1 MLLTLIKNELIKLMK
16 KSKTWIVFAL
26 FVLFVGISVFGVYK
40 SDQNMRAWQSPES
53 RLQGAQQDLKYI
65 NEEFKKAEEDS
76 KSKKE
81 SVNPEYIEYL
91 ESRKVDLEE
100 RIKTYEDIIKNGEN
114 EEAWKLELDERI
126 ESSKEYIENLKQY
139 NDEWSKKYLLEEQEQ
154 LDMFL
159 YLKDNNIQPLYGW
172 EYEVF
177 GFMKTLMQ
185 FLGMAILVSG
195 IAVFMSDIVS
205 GECTPATLKFLLVQP
220 VTRGKVLLSKFIAV
234 VITVLIMIIGTEL
247 VGALFVKLTSSIDS
261 ASYPVT
267 IGSLFEKVVG
277 DDGVVS
283 LAKIAGSGYIGTNSE
298 LFVKAI
304 LFQGLFIITTC
315 AVIFLISTLI
325 KSSMITMAASVV
337 ITVFLTIG
345 CQSISVLAKMAHVI
359 FINYAD
365 AFGVLTGGSA
375 MMFANTNMT
384 TNYGVIV
391 MVVTMV
397 VSYGIAH
404 LNFTRKDILI

>member
-16 KSKTWIVFAL
+16 KSKTWIVLVL
-26 FVLFVGISVFGVYK
+26 FVLFVGISVFGVYR

-53 RLQGAQQDLKYI
+53 RLQMAKQDLAI
-65 NEEFKKAEEDS
+65 VNDDIKKANEDLE
-76 KSKKE
+76 SKKE
-81 SVNPEYIEYL
+81 SVNPEYVEYL

-100 RIKTYEDIIKNGEN
+100 RVKSYEDSIKNGEDEN
-114 EEAWKLELDERI
+114 TWKLELDERI
-126 ESSKEYIENLKQY
+126 KSSQEYIENLKQY
-139 NDEWSKKYLLEEQEQ
+139 NDEWSKKYLLGEQEQ

-159 YLKDNNIQPLYGW
+159 YLKDNNIKPLYGW
-172 EYEVF
+172 EYEAF

-220 VTRGKVLLSKFIAV
+220 VTRGKVLLSKFISVA
-234 VITVLIMIIGTEL
+234 ITVLTMIMGAEL
-247 VGALFVKLTSSIDS
+247 LGWIFVKLTSGIDS
-261 ASYPVT
+261 SSYPVT
-267 IGSLFEKVVG
+267 IGNLFEKVVG
-277 DDGVVS
+277 DDGATS
-283 LAKIAGSGYIGTNSE
+283 LAKIAGSGYIGTNME
-298 LFVKAI
+298 LFVKSM

-345 CQSISVLAKMAHVI
+345 CQSISVLAKMAHLI

-365 AFGVLTGGSA
+365 AFSVLTGGSA
-375 MMFANTNMT
+375 LMFENTNMT
-384 TNYGVIV
+384 ASLGIIV
-391 MVVTMV
+391 MVITIV

-404 LNFTRKDILI
+404 LNFTRKDMLI